1 MLNIGDVVVYG
12 SRGLCEIKD
21 ILVPE
26 FAAKGSEKLYY
37 MLSSSENKNGMLYVA
52 VEGSDEKFHSA
63 MSDEQARGLV
73 DSIETMD
80 ELDFPDGKRGEPYIT
95 AVINKNQAREMM
107 GLVKTL
113 YMAKVSRIKAGKT
126 VTSMTDRYLNTAER
140 LLFTELAYSTG
151 YGFDDVRQRVYTS
164 LEKASGEYGD

>member
-26 FAAKGSEKLYY
+26 FVTKGHEKLYY
-37 MLSSSENKNGMLYVA
+37 VLSSSENKNGMLYVA

-73 DSIETMD
+73 DSIETM
-80 ELDFPDGKRGEPYIT
+80 EKLNFPDGKRGEPYIT
-95 AVINKNQAREMM
+95 AVINKNEAQEMM

-113 YMAKVSRIKAGKT
+113 YMTKVSRLKAGKA

-151 YGFDDVRQRVYTS
+151 AEIDDVRNKVYTS
-164 LEKASGEYGD
+164 LEKVV